1 MAKPVA
7 ADLARVSDRSLDEFA
22 RAGND
27 GDGDAATGEDG
38 DTDAATAESDPAVPT
53 MRWSPEGDACA
64 DCGATAPRLWH
75 AGDDDVFV
83 CADCKEW

>member
-1 MAKPVA
+1 VA

-22 RAGND
+22 RAGTD
-27 GDGDAATGEDG
+27 GDGDADAAGDG
-38 DTDAATAESDPAVPT
+38 DTDADTAAVDSAVPT
-53 MRWSPEGDACA
+53 MRWSPDGDACA

-75 AGDDDVFV
+75 AGDDTFV

>member
-7 ADLARVSDRSLDEFA
+7 ADFARVSDRSLDEFA

-27 GDGDAATGEDG
+27 GDG
-38 DTDAATAESDPAVPT
+38 DAATAESDPAVPT